1 MTYSGDSAAGN
12 LLLIFFQ
19 MPEAVPQAGGVKIQ
33 SGFRYYLYDY
43 ILFKLG
49 DTSVTPA
56 MILGFIIGF
65 LLFIAIAV
73 WLKGFLI
80 RKVFAKTNFGAGTSQ
95 FVGSLVQY
103 SIIFLG
109 FLFCLQFV
117 GVQLT
122 SLSVLAGAIGV
133 GIGFG
138 LQNVA
143 SNFISGVIIVFERP
157 FVVGDRIELGAIKG
171 KVIEIGGRSTKLL
184 NDDETVN
191 IIPNQKLISE
201 PVRNFRRFS
210 DQIPQ
215 EIKIYVGY
223 GNDARKVLS
232 ILEKV
237 AGSHAQVLKE
247 PKPAAR
253 FHSFDVGKLD
263 FVLNVWRDKDLS
275 DLDQFLSD
283 MNVEIYEEFLKNGI
297 TTLAPVE
304 ANVNS
309 AKPENAE
316 NSANEDSALKIG

>member
-1 MTYSGDSAAGN
+1 MNYLGYITATGN
-12 LLLIFFQ
+12 LLPAF
-19 MPEAVPQAGGVKIQ
+19 IQ
-33 SGFRYYLYDY
+33 NTSAALQTGASYYLFEYV
-43 ILFKLG
+43 LFKLG
-49 DTSVTPA
+49 DTSVTLSN
-56 MILGFIIGF
+56 ILGSILGILF
-65 LLFIAIAV
+65 FIAIAV

-80 RKVFAKTNFGAGTSQ
+80 KKVFAKTNFGTGTSQ
-95 FVGSLVQY
+95 FIGALVQY

-122 SLSVLAGAIGV
+122 SLSVLAGAVGV

-143 SNFISGVIIVFERP
+143 SNFISGLIIVFERP
-157 FVVGDRIELGAIKG
+157 FVVGDRIELGTIKG

-215 EIKIYVGY
+215 ELKIFVGY
-223 GNDARKVLS
+223 GNDARKVLE
-232 ILEKV
+232 ILQRV
-237 AGSHAQVLKE
+237 AENHPQVLKE

-263 FVLNVWRDKDLS
+263 FILNVWRDKGLS
-275 DLDQFLSD
+275 DLDKFLSE
-283 MNVEIYEEFLKNGI
+283 MNVEIYDEFIKNGI
-297 TTLAPVE
+297 TPRSPID
-304 ANVNS
+304 ANVNVT
-309 AKPENAE
+309 KLENAE
-316 NSANEDSALKIG
+316 SAANPPSQENGIKPE

>member
-1 MTYSGDSAAGN
+1 MRYLGCLAGSN
-12 LLLIFFQ
+12 FLLMFI
-19 MPEAVPQAGGVKIQ
+19 QASNSVLESSRTKIE
-33 SGFRYYLYDY
+33 YYLFDY

-56 MILGFIIGF
+56 KILGFLLGF
-65 LLFIAIAV
+65 LIFIAIAV

-80 RKVFAKTNFGAGTSQ
+80 KRVFAKTNFGAGTSQ
-95 FVGSLVQY
+95 FIGSLVQY

-122 SLSVLAGAIGV
+122 SLSVLAGAVGV

-143 SNFISGVIIVFERP
+143 SNFISGLIIVFERP

-223 GNDARKVLS
+223 GNDARKVLE
-232 ILEKV
+232 ILERV
-237 AGSHAQVLKE
+237 AANHAQVLKE

-263 FVLNVWRDKDLS
+263 FVLNVWRDKNLS
-275 DLDQFLSD
+275 DLDKFLSD
-283 MNVEIYEEFLKNGI
+283 MNVEIYDEFLKNGI
-297 TTLAPVE
+297 TTQSPVD
-304 ANVNS
+304 ANINIT
-309 AKPENAE
+309 KPEIAVNPNDE
-316 NSANEDSALKIG
+316 EKVFKSE